1 MKKFSHKTKI
11 IITAVS
17 SILVLTCVVGV
28 TLALLRNKSEPVT
41 NKFKGAAVN
50 IGVVE
55 GGKIYEDGEN
65 TVTYPDV
72 QGGQVVE
79 KIVAVQN
86 ITSDEYPTTDTW
98 VRARLVPIIRYNDDA
113 KENAGQVAPVTVD
126 PAKLTYTMGDSRWIQ
141 DPANPAGDQKLEV
154 YYYYNEAVKPGNE
167 TGNLIT
173 GVKYTG
179 TVPADAHFEL
189 QVLTEG
195 ISAKQ
200 DGAVKDAWGQA
211 IAEKLGIK

>member
-1 MKKFSHKTKI
+1 MKKYSQKTKI
-11 IITAVS
+11 IIAAVS

-28 TLALLRNKSEPVT
+28 TLALLRNKSEPVS

-50 IGVVE
+50 IAVAE
-55 GGKIYEDGEN
+55 GGTIYEDGEN
-65 TVTYPDV
+65 TVIYPDV
-72 QGGQVVE
+72 QGGQEVT

-86 ITSDEYPTTDTW
+86 ITSEDYPTTDTW

-113 KENAGQVAPVTVD
+113 KNNAGEIAPVTVD
-126 PAKLTYTMGDSRWIQ
+126 HANLTYTMGDSRWIQ
-141 DPANPAGDQKLEV
+141 DPANPSDDQKLEV
-154 YYYYNEAVKPGNE
+154 YYYYKEVVKPGNKTE
-167 TGNLIT
+167 SLIT

-179 TVPADAHFEL
+179 TIPEDAHFEL

-200 DGAVKDAWGQA
+200 DGAVEEVWGKK
-211 IAEKLGIK
+211 IAEKLEIK